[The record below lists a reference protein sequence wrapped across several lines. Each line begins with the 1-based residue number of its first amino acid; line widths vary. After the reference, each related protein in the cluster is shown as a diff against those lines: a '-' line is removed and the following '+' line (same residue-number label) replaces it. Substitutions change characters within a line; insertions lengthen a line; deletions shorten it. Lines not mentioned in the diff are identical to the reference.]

1 MALETSTYINGLV
14 ATNPTSS
21 DNVGDGDNHIR
32 LLKLV
37 LKNSLPAVSGAITA
51 THTVIN
57 SSVAS
62 VVAATNA
69 NTASTLIKRDGSGN
83 FTAGRMT
90 GNVTGSVTGNSST
103 ATRLA
108 TARTLALSGDVT
120 GSASFNGSANATI
133 SCIVADDS
141 HNHTIANVD
150 GLQTQLN
157 NINNAVAGSTVARA
171 GQWTTARTLSL
182 SGDVSGSV
190 AIDGSANR
198 NIAVTIADDS
208 HNHTIANVDGL
219 QTQLN
224 NINNAV
230 AGSTVARAGQWT
242 TARTLTLAGDVSG
255 AVSITGANNV
265 SLSCVV
271 ANNSHSHTIANI
283 ASLQTTLNNMTAA
296 TNAKSSLTILQV
308 YPVGCIYTSVT
319 ATNPA
324 SLFGGV
330 WAAFG
335 AGRVLVGI
343 DASQSEFNSVNE
355 TGGAKTHT
363 LSLAEMPV
371 HTHGFT
377 GVTGTGNPDGSSDS
391 TTAGAYNSYPRMS
404 ELDPEGGGAAHNNLQ
419 PYIVVYM
426 FRRTS

>member
-133 SCIVADDS
+133 SCVVADDS

-198 NIAVTIADDS
+198 TIAVTIADDS

-230 AGSTVARAGQWT
+230 AGSTVAKAGQWT

-271 ANNSHSHTIANI
+271 ADNSHSHTIANI
-283 ASLQTTLNNMTAA
+283 ASLQTTLNNMTAS
-296 TNAKSSLTILQV
+296 TNAKATLLQV
-308 YPVGCIYTSVT
+308 YPVGCIYTSIT

-343 DASQSEFNSVNE
+343 DASQSEFDSVNE

-377 GVTGTGNPDGSSDS
+377 GVNGTGNPDGSSDS
-391 TTAGAYNSYPRMS
+391 VAAGAADSYPRQS